1 MPDHVNRPLAD
12 KGLLSYRYKGP
23 FGWIMIGALDDAGA
37 LREAARSSSAAIDR
51 ANLQYWNGFEYVP
64 VKA

>member
-1 MPDHVNRPLAD
+1 MTELTNRPLAD
-12 KGLLSYRYKGP
+12 KGLISYRYHGRY
-23 FGWIMIGALDDAGA
+23 GWIMIGALDEEGA